1 MGSQDSMGRVVTG
14 WEDYSLV
21 EIMSQIQQKRIHR
34 KADLINFMAEL
45 EQRYGPVVE
54 SEPVYQAMS
63 AELSVIEAGKGEL
76 KLTL

>member
-1 MGSQDSMGRVVTG
+1 MSIHDRMGQVVTG

-34 KADLINFMAEL
+34 KADVINFMAEL
-45 EQRYGPVVE
+45 EQRYGPMVE
-54 SEPVYQAMS
+54 SEPVYQS
-63 AELSVIEAGKGEL
+63 LEAELRAIEGASGQP